1 MWNNMSPL
9 LMEETGLIFSFPLLH
24 LAFVFSLLAGRL
36 LLEVCCKDWV
46 VLVDASIERDFFLV
60 DPSRSWL
67 VLVGSSLDLVVIV
80 NSSGDWV
87 VRDTKNSS
95 TFWGVLLEPIDLDL
109 TWITKFERFTNLN
122 TILPS

>member
-1 MWNNMSPL
+1 ML
-9 LMEETGLIFSFPLLH
+9 L
-24 LAFVFSLLAGRL
+24 
-36 LLEVCCKDWV
+36 
-46 VLVDASIERDFFLV
+46 DASIERDFFLV
-60 DPSRSWL
+60 DPSRNWL
-67 VLVGSSLDLVVIV
+67 VLVGSSLDLVVMV

-87 VRDTKNSS
+87 VGDTKNSS